1 MEPRGS
7 VTDKVER
14 RISTMASNN
23 EKSPRRREFLKLMG
37 AGGAAAG
44 AVVAAATAKKV
55 DAAEAAPDAK
65 GYHET
70 AHVQS
75 YYKSAKF

>member
-1 MEPRGS
+1 
-7 VTDKVER
+7 
-14 RISTMASNN
+14 MASNN

-44 AVVAAATAKKV
+44 AVAATVAPKKA
-55 DAAEAAPDAK
+55 DAAQAAPDSK
-65 GYHET
+65 GYRESE
-70 AHVQS
+70 HVMS